1 MRIAIVHYHL
11 QPCGVTRVIKHILEA
26 LSCYSISLVVLTGQ
40 PPSGKLPCKYCVI
53 PGLQYEPIRP
63 HISASDLARDME
75 DAAKNA
81 LGSSPDIWHIHNHCL
96 GKNLALPGA
105 LTELA
110 SRGNRLLL
118 HIHDFAEDGRPANY
132 AMMLRSVD
140 CDKKKEMSRL
150 LYPRAGHVHYAV
162 LNSRDYKFLTEAEV
176 APDCLHFLPNAVKLD
191 LTTLHDDSRPEE
203 QRRLWLY
210 PTRAIRRKN
219 LGEFLLWSA
228 VAPVG
233 HRFATT
239 LGPENP
245 QERARYLEWIRLAE
259 ELDLPVDFEMGANL
273 DCSFEEVLQQS
284 RSLVT
289 TSVAEG
295 FGLAFLEPWLVNRP
309 VCGRDLPEI
318 TDDFR
323 KDGIILSFL
332 YDRLDIPVEWIG
344 LQIIVDRITVSLKH
358 CLLSYGRAMVKN
370 DIDILLG
377 TWIRGDY
384 IDFGRLNEEMQEI
397 VLRKI
402 VNNPGCISELS
413 PNHLPASEDCT
424 AIEESNRTILREK
437 YSLSRYGKQLL
448 KIYEQLTMS
457 PVAPLTSHNGEI
469 LLDHFLAHER
479 LTLLRMD

>member
-11 QPCGVTRVIKHILEA
+11 QPCGVTRVIEHILEA

-40 PPSGKLPCKYCVI
+40 PPTGRLPCKYCVI

-63 HISASDLARDME
+63 HISASALARTME

-81 LGSSPDIWHIHNHCL
+81 LGSSPDIWHIHNHSLC
-96 GKNLALPGA
+96 KNLALPGA
-105 LTELA
+105 LRELA
-110 SRGNRLLL
+110 NRGNRLLL

-132 AMMLRSVD
+132 AMMLRSVGY
-140 CDKKKEMSRL
+140 DKKNEMSRL
-150 LYPRAGHVHYAV
+150 LYPRADHVHYAV
-162 LNSRDYKFLTEAEV
+162 LNSRDYKFLSDAEV
-176 APDCLHFLPNAVKLD
+176 SPDCLHFLPNAVKLGE
-191 LTTLHDDSRPEE
+191 TTLHDDSSPED
-203 QRRLWLY
+203 QRQLWLY

-228 VAPVG
+228 VAPEG

-245 QERARYLEWIRLAE
+245 EERARYLEWVRLAE

-284 RSLVT
+284 RSMVT

-295 FGLAFLEPWLVNRP
+295 FGLAFLEPWLINRS

-318 TDDFR
+318 TNDFR
-323 KDGIILSFL
+323 LNGIILPFL
-332 YDRLDIPVEWIG
+332 YDRLDIPVKWIS
-344 LQIIVDRITVSLKH
+344 LQKIVDITTAALKH
-358 CLLSYGRAMVKN
+358 CFQSYGRTMARN
-370 DIDILLG
+370 DVDRLLG
-377 TWIRGDY
+377 AWIQRDC
-384 IDFGRLNEEMQEI
+384 IDFGRLNEKMQEL

-402 VNNPGCISELS
+402 TCNPGYFSELS
-413 PNHLPASEDCT
+413 PTHLPTPKNCST
-424 AIEESNRTILREK
+424 TKKSNRTLLNEK

-448 KIYEQLTMS
+448 NIYEKLAMS
-457 PVAPLTSHNGEI
+457 SVEPLTSHNGEI
-469 LLDHFLAHER
+469 LLDHFLAPKR